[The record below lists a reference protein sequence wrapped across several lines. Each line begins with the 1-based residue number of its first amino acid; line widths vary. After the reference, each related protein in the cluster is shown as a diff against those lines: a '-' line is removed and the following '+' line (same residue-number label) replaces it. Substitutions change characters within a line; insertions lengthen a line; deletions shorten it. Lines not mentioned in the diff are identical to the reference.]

1 MVNDIVK
8 KTFILILALIIAT
21 YMIIEYFEEGNKTK
35 EGMSI
40 GITMLGNMASNM
52 PVNAAAAASSL
63 STALSGQAI
72 GASQRMGIFG
82 AKVVQDAGISGAETA
97 ERGAYKG
104 VDTAEKTQ
112 IAFAAELSRRQE
124 AIKAEI
130 SRKITAVK
138 ENVRDTIAR
147 VKASV
152 MRKINYI
159 HALYVENKTTL
170 YYIWLTGFALI
181 VLALFGFLKK
191 VFKWAICTVKCLIKR
206 FQNFKNCFF
215 WYLLEIV
222 GQILY
227 LPIRLIVWMG
237 GKTFSRYEKKFW
249 KLLYA
254 IDCKIYDI
262 GGFHVFHFPESV
274 QQKCYDCRFKP
285 FPNIIA
291 HFEEVKKNKDV
302 MGTFRSIIGF

>member
-8 KTFILILALIIAT
+8 KILIIGLGLIIAT
-21 YMIIEYFEEGNKTK
+21 YVLVEYFEHKPVIK
-35 EGMSI
+35 EGMTPEV
-40 GITMLGNMASNM
+40 TMVGNLISNM
-52 PVNAAAAASSL
+52 PVNAAAAAVGL

-72 GASQRMGIFG
+72 GAGQRFGLFG
-82 AKVVQDAGISGAETA
+82 AKVGQDVGIAATEAAHRTTN
-97 ERGAYKG
+97 KG
-104 VDTAEKTQ
+104 IDTAEKTQ
-112 IAFAAELSRRQE
+112 IAVS
-124 AIKAEI
+124 AEI
-130 SRKITAVK
+130 SRKTTDIKTQ
-138 ENVRDTIAR
+138 VRDSMNTVRQKMAEVR
-147 VKASV
+147 SAVADKVKYA
-152 MRKINYI
+152 
-159 HALYVENKTTL
+159 HALYESKKSTL
-170 YYIWLTGFALI
+170 YRIWQIGFVLT

-191 VFKWAICTVKCLIKR
+191 VFLWAIDTVACLIKR
-206 FQNFKNCFF
+206 FQNFKSCFF
-215 WYLLEIV
+215 WYLLEII

-237 GKTFSRYEKKFW
+237 GKSFRKYEKKFW
-249 KLLYA
+249 KIVYDV
-254 IDCKIYDI
+254 DCKIYDI